1 MSSLLEGIAPPV
13 TVYSQS
19 VLSDLNVRSR
29 LTPVAFTLRRLH
41 AAFHNRQSRLFASN
55 PERRV
60 EQDGACVIL
69 MTSLRR
75 VTVMTQDNLRQ
86 YWIARILPEPA
97 PA

>member
-1 MSSLLEGIAPPV
+1 
-13 TVYSQS
+13 
-19 VLSDLNVRSR
+19 
-29 LTPVAFTLRRLH
+29 VAFTLRRLH

-60 EQDGACVIL
+60 EQAGAGVIL

-86 YWIARILPEPA
+86 YWIARICPNLPLYKYGLQPA
-97 PA
+97 FFMPHSLLGESVSRWQ